1 MARSD
6 NFNDRDLGSTD
17 GSRSSV
23 VGGDAVARSSLGFSV
38 DGAGPDGGPDGT
50 PAAARSHRRQ
60 TRGRGAGRRPE
71 LPLWQEMILLL
82 TIALGLAILLKS
94 LFVQAFYIPSA
105 SMHDTL
111 IENDRILVEKPSYW
125 FDPPTRGDI
134 VVFDDPGGWLTAGER
149 VGGNTVT
156 DVMEFLGLYPTGN
169 HLVKRVI
176 GVGGDRVK
184 CCNGKDRLM
193 VNGDPVKESAY
204 LPDGV
209 RPSDQSFNVKVPE
222 GHLWVMGDN
231 RSASAD
237 SRAHL
242 GDPGGGFI
250 PVDDVVGRVFVTVWP
265 LDRAQFTDNPEVFDD
280 VGAPQ

>member
-1 MARSD
+1 VAESD
-6 NFNDRDLGSTD
+6 DLNDRDPGSTD

-23 VGGDAVARSSLGFSV
+23 VGDAEPA
-38 DGAGPDGGPDGT
+38 GAATAGR
-50 PAAARSHRRQ
+50 AARPTTTTARRAGHRRA
-60 TRGRGAGRRPE
+60 TVKRRE

-82 TIALGLAILLKS
+82 AIALGLAILLKS

-125 FDPPTRGDI
+125 FDQPQRGDI
-134 VVFDDPGGWLTAGER
+134 VVFDDPGGWLSAGDR
-149 VGGNTVT
+149 IGGNLITQA
-156 DVMEFLGLYPTGN
+156 MEFVGLYPSGN

-176 GVGGDRVK
+176 GVAGDRVR
-184 CCNGKDRLM
+184 CCDKQGRIR
-193 VNGDPVKESAY
+193 VNGVPLDESEY

-209 RPSDQSFNVKVPE
+209 KPSTQDFSVRVPE
-222 GHLWVMGDN
+222 GKLWVMGDN
-231 RSASAD
+231 RPASAD

-250 PVDDVVGRVFVTVWP
+250 PVGDVVGRVFVTVWP
-265 LDRAQFTDNPEVFDD
+265 LDRAQLTDQPDTFGRLE
-280 VGAPQ
+280 GSG

>member
-1 MARSD
+1 VAESND
-6 NFNDRDLGSTD
+6 LNDRDPGSTD

-23 VGGDAVARSSLGFSV
+23 VGDAEPS
-38 DGAGPDGGPDGT
+38 GATTAGRPPRAAT
-50 PAAARSHRRQ
+50 PTPRRAGHRRAA
-60 TRGRGAGRRPE
+60 TKRRE

-82 TIALGLAILLKS
+82 AIALGLAILLKS

-125 FDPPTRGDI
+125 FDQPQRGDI
-134 VVFDDPGGWLTAGER
+134 VVFDDPGGWLSAGDR
-149 VGGNTVT
+149 IGGNLITRA
-156 DVMEFLGLYPTGN
+156 MEFVGLYPSGN

-176 GVGGDRVK
+176 GVPGDRVR
-184 CCNGKDRLM
+184 CCDQQGRIR
-193 VNGDPVKESAY
+193 VNGVPLDESEY
-204 LPDGV
+204 LPAGV
-209 RPSDQSFNVKVPE
+209 KPSTQDFRVRVPDDK
-222 GHLWVMGDN
+222 LWVMGDN
-231 RSASAD
+231 RPASAD

-265 LDRAQFTDNPEVFDD
+265 LDRAQLTDQPDTFERVE
-280 VGAPQ
+280 GSG